1 MHAMSIERRL
11 RGQGSGHGGVSS
23 DTSGRDNAG
32 VGKRSLTEMLPPM
45 QRKERAGSSDAPA
58 DSTAIASAGVQGGG
72 GPLPYASQIQT
83 AFGKHDVGGI
93 SAHVGGPAADAAD
106 QLGATAFATGHHVAF
121 AGAPDLHTA
130 AHEAAHVVQQR
141 KGVSLKGGVGAIG
154 DPYERHADAVADHV
168 VAGQSAE
175 ALLDAGAGGHGE
187 AIQRR
192 ELSDNAPLASPA
204 DWYKRD
210 RERFSGSFETANLHN
225 LAANDHTQYTR
236 IEERRDFYHWFYNYT
251 NAKGYTT
258 RWALAASLVANGADQ
273 VAHMD
278 PVMEGGGQWVGTIND
293 ELQGMMRIG
302 NQVIF
307 DNVFHKLNALLQ
319 RSKNGPVTG
328 AEAVRWDMET
338 LAEEQT
344 LIQPLYK
351 SVSSETIAKLDK
363 VARIK
368 GWAWWGAKATS
379 GDHVKGTNNINDG
392 KMPPFGDDNPN
403 ASITNINDRWN
414 YGMKVAGTFSKV
426 HDDFV
431 PGTPMPNVSN
441 SYTNGA
447 ELKAVDRRHNL
458 HMLEASIDSPQ
469 DSDPQRILN
478 LLRALTPSEQAE
490 FNTDRTVDGTQ
501 FSHQLAECSF
511 HITVLTSQIT
521 ERNALTSALP
531 GIIGAFTGGPG
542 PSALLARYNAQVST
556 NRAAMKST
564 QWLPPAIPITPY

>member
-1 MHAMSIERRL
+1 
-11 RGQGSGHGGVSS
+11 
-23 DTSGRDNAG
+23 
-32 VGKRSLTEMLPPM
+32 VGKRSLTEMISPV
-45 QRKERAGSSDAPA
+45 QRKERAGANDAPA
-58 DSTAIASAGVQGGG
+58 DSAAIASAGVQGGG
-72 GPLPYASQIQT
+72 GPLPYGAQIQA

-93 SAHVGGPAADAAD
+93 SAHVGGPAAHAAD

-121 AGAPDLHTA
+121 AGAPDLHTT

-141 KGVSLKGGVGAIG
+141 KGVSLMGGVGAVG
-154 DPYERHADAVADHV
+154 DPYERHADAVADRV

-175 ALLDAGAGGHGE
+175 ALLDAGATAGSGHGE

-192 ELSDNAPLASPA
+192 ELPDNAGLTSPA
-204 DWYKRD
+204 DWHKGD
-210 RERFSGSFETANLHN
+210 RERLASSFETANLYN
-225 LAANDHTQYTR
+225 LAANDHLQYTQ

-278 PVMEGGGQWVGTIND
+278 PVMEGSAQWVGTVSD

-307 DNVFHKLNALLQ
+307 DNVFPKLNALLQ

-351 SVSSETIAKLDK
+351 SVSADTIAKLNN
-363 VARIK
+363 VARLK
-368 GWAWWGAKATS
+368 GWAWWGAKATG

-392 KMPPFGDDNPN
+392 KMPPFGDGQPN

-431 PGTPMPNVSN
+431 PGTPMPNASD
-441 SYTNGA
+441 SYKNGD

-458 HMLEASIDSPQ
+458 HMLEAAIDSPQ
-469 DSDPQRILN
+469 DSDPARILG

-511 HITVLTSQIT
+511 HITAMTSQIS
-521 ERNALTSALP
+521 ERTAMTSVLP
-531 GIIGAFTGGPG
+531 TLFGSFTGGPG
-542 PSALLARYNAQVST
+542 PSALVSRYNSQVAT
-556 NRAAMKST
+556 NRAAVKST
-564 QWLPPAIPITPY
+564 QWLPPPITLAPY